1 MLHVESNSITN
12 QKSILSKFT
21 ADNGFRNLMRDRMN
35 EAERNSKF
43 YVDDGISGTTFE
55 RDGFKAMMADIE
67 DGKVGIVRPFKTRS

>member
-21 ADNGFRNLMRDRMN
+21 ADNGFS
-35 EAERNSKF
+35 NSKF